1 MKNLLNKRVEM
12 NQASA
17 RTTATV
23 KQTPN
28 IRPVIDL
35 CADDMSSVNS
45 LIRDN
50 LNSSVVLI
58 RQISEYIIG
67 SGGKRMRPM
76 LVILAARAC
85 GYQGKLHVT
94 LAAIIEFIHTATLL
108 HDDVVDDSD
117 LRRGKESAHAVWG
130 SAASVLVGD
139 FLYSRSFQMM
149 VGVDSMRVM
158 EILANTTNTIAEGEV
173 EQLLNIHNPE
183 VSQQCYFSVIEKKTA
198 SLFEAACQ
206 LGAVL
211 TGRKDLEHALATF
224 GRELGTAFQVADD
237 VLDYMADAD
246 KLGKNSG
253 DDLAEGKSTLPL
265 ILCREQAG
273 EEDRRLI
280 DESIRKGDLG
290 QLHRITSLIRDSGA
304 LDQARQI
311 AHDRANA
318 ALAAIAPL
326 APSPWKDAMELLA
339 RYGVMREY

>member
-1 MKNLLNKRVEM
+1 MD
-12 NQASA
+12 QAGA
-17 RTTATV
+17 RTTATA
-23 KQTPN
+23 KPTPD

-45 LIRDN
+45 LIRDS
-50 LNSSVVLI
+50 LDSSVVLI
-58 RQISEYIIG
+58 RQISQYIID
-67 SGGKRMRPM
+67 SGGKRLRPM
-76 LVILAARAC
+76 LVIMAARAC
-85 GYQGKLHVT
+85 GYQGRHHVT

-117 LRRGKESAHAVWG
+117 LRRGKETAHAVWG
-130 SAASVLVGD
+130 NAASVLVGD

-158 EILANTTNTIAEGEV
+158 EDLANTTNTIAEGEV
-173 EQLLNIHNPE
+173 EQLLNMYDPE
-183 VSQQCYFSVIEKKTA
+183 VSQQRYFSVIEKKTA
-198 SLFEAACQ
+198 RLFEAACQ

-211 TGRKDLEHALATF
+211 TGREDLATALATF

-237 VLDYMADAD
+237 VLDYSADAD

-253 DDLAEGKSTLPL
+253 DDLAEGKVTLPL

-273 EEDRRLI
+273 EEDRKLI

-290 QLHRITSLIRDSGA
+290 QIHRITSLIRDSGA
-304 LDQARQI
+304 LDQARQV
-311 AHDRANA
+311 AHERANA

-326 APSPWKDAMELLA
+326 APSPWKDAMEQLA
-339 RYGVMREY
+339 TYSVTRDY

>member
-1 MKNLLNKRVEM
+1 MD
-12 NQASA
+12 QASA
-17 RTTATV
+17 RITATAI
-23 KQTPN
+23 QTED

-35 CADDMSSVNS
+35 CADDMSSVNA
-45 LIRDN
+45 LIRDS
-50 LNSSVVLI
+50 LDSSVVLI

-67 SGGKRMRPM
+67 SGGKRLRPM
-76 LVILAARAC
+76 LVILAAQAC
-85 GYQGKLHVT
+85 GYQGRHHVT

-130 SAASVLVGD
+130 NAASVLVGD

-158 EILANTTNTIAEGEV
+158 EVLANTTNTIAEGEV
-173 EQLLNIHNPE
+173 EQLLNMHDPE
-183 VSQQCYFSVIEKKTA
+183 VSQESYFSVIEKKTA
-198 SLFEAACQ
+198 RLFEAACQ

-211 TGRKDLEHALATF
+211 TGREDLETALATF

-246 KLGKNSG
+246 TLGKNSG
-253 DDLAEGKSTLPL
+253 DDLAEGKPTLPL

-280 DESIRKGDLG
+280 DESIRNGDLG
-290 QLHRITSLIRDSGA
+290 QLQRITSLIRDSGA
-304 LDQARQI
+304 LDQAKKWPGTAYPENTSILSSLNCWVQST
-311 AHDRANA
+311 
-318 ALAAIAPL
+318 
-326 APSPWKDAMELLA
+326 SPGFHSRPQCDPPGFASVLP
-339 RYGVMREY
+339 RR